1 MFTLF
6 NWTTMA
12 IVFATVFLI
21 GLSLAFVSSNRTS
34 ELVNGI
40 AIALVA
46 ALFFTVGL
54 ALCIRQYNLC
64 SNTQDIITI
73 IVK

>member
-6 NWTTMA
+6 NWTTIA
-12 IVFATVFLI
+12 IVFATIFLI

-40 AIALVA
+40 AMALVA
-46 ALFFTVGL
+46 AICFTVGL
-54 ALCIRQYNLC
+54 ALCISRYNLYT
-64 SNTQDIITI
+64 NAQDIITI
-73 IVK
+73 IAK

>member
-1 MFTLF
+1 MFTLI
-6 NWTTMA
+6 NWTTIA
-12 IVFATVFLI
+12 IVFATIFLI

-40 AIALVA
+40 GMALVA
-46 ALFFTVGL
+46 AISFTVGF

-64 SNTQDIITI
+64 SNAQDIITI
-73 IVK
+73 IAK